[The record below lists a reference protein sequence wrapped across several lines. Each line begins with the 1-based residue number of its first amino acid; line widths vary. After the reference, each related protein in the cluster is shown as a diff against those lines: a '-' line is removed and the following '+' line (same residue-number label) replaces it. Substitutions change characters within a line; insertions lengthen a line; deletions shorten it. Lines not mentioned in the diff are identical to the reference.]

1 MQSAEKL
8 EGKDENLSRMF
19 SNEGPSLTVTVKGNE

>member
-8 EGKDENLSRMF
+8 EGKDENLPGMF
-19 SNEGPSLTVTVKGNE
+19 SNEGPPLTVSL